1 MVTTASGSLNLRTE
15 PSLSGG
21 VVARIPQY
29 ATVNVQQRGDSWCYV
44 VYNDTIGY
52 VMTTYLTFSG
62 DSAQTQPDGGDASGE
77 SGSGSGDNS
86 GNTGN
91 AGDNS
96 GGTMTAYVQTASG
109 SLNLREQPGSAYRV
123 LRTIPRGSAVTVLSY
138 GDPWCQVTY
147 GGTEGYVMT
156 SFLRFDTQP
165 TLPQEPDMGEDQDET
180 DKPETG
186 GSSAE
191 TSQPATPTPAPPQE
205 QPDESTAV
213 TAWVNTASGS
223 LNLRYSPDSSA
234 QIIGTIPRLAAVKL
248 LVEGNEWSY
257 VGYNGQYGY
266 VMTRYL
272 TTTQPSGNGGG
283 GSSSSGSGGQTGG
296 SSSSGGTSQPS
307 GGSEGQQI
315 PDGMAE
321 NGGIIL
327 DITLQVPN
335 SATYATAAPQ
345 SGDAL
350 RLWTM
355 CAESGD
361 PLASVPSG
369 GQVEIILTGR
379 TWCLVQ
385 YGTVQGYCRTADLEV
400 LP

>member
-1 MVTTASGSLNLRTE
+1 M
-15 PSLSGG
+15 
-21 VVARIPQY
+21 
-29 ATVNVQQRGDSWCYV
+29 
-44 VYNDTIGY
+44 
-52 VMTTYLTFSG
+52 
-62 DSAQTQPDGGDASGE
+62 
-77 SGSGSGDNS
+77 
-86 GNTGN
+86 
-91 AGDNS
+91 
-96 GGTMTAYVQTASG
+96 
-109 SLNLREQPGSAYRV
+109 

-165 TLPQEPDMGEDQDET
+165 TLPQEPDTDKDQGET
-180 DKPETG
+180 DTSG
-186 GSSAE
+186 SNGSSGE
-191 TSQPATPTPAPPQE
+191 TSQPPTPTPAPPQE

-223 LNLRYSPDSSA
+223 LTCVIPRTARPRSSA
-234 QIIGTIPRLAAVKL
+234 PFPVCGGQTA
-248 LVEGNEWSY
+248 VEGKEWSY

-272 TTTQPSGNGGG
+272 TTTQPTGDDGS

-307 GGSEGQQI
+307 GGGSEGQQI

-321 NGGIIL
+321 NGGVIL

-335 SATYATAAPQ
+335 SATYATASPQ

-369 GQVEIILTGR
+369 EQVEIILTGR
-379 TWCLVQ
+379 SWCLVQ
-385 YGTVQGYCRTADLEV
+385 YGTVQGYCQTADLEV
-400 LP
+400 VP

>member
-1 MVTTASGSLNLRTE
+1 M
-15 PSLSGG
+15 
-21 VVARIPQY
+21 
-29 ATVNVQQRGDSWCYV
+29 
-44 VYNDTIGY
+44 
-52 VMTTYLTFSG
+52 
-62 DSAQTQPDGGDASGE
+62 
-77 SGSGSGDNS
+77 
-86 GNTGN
+86 
-91 AGDNS
+91 
-96 GGTMTAYVQTASG
+96 
-109 SLNLREQPGSAYRV
+109 
-123 LRTIPRGSAVTVLSY
+123 
-138 GDPWCQVTY
+138 TY

-165 TLPQEPDMGEDQDET
+165 TLPQEPDTDKDQDET

-234 QIIGTIPRLAAVKL
+234 QIIGTIPRLATVKL

-272 TTTQPSGNGGG
+272 TTTQPSGN
-283 GSSSSGSGGQTGG
+283 SGGG

-307 GGSEGQQI
+307 GGGSEGQQI

-321 NGGIIL
+321 NGGVIL

-335 SATYATAAPQ
+335 FATYATAAPQ

-369 GQVEIILTGR
+369 EQVEIILTGR

-385 YGTVQGYCRTADLEV
+385 YGTVQGYCQTAYLEV
-400 LP
+400 VP